1 MGSLLHGV
9 FFNLPTLFLKASC
22 LKIINVLSGYYFF
35 LSGIVYFTKLP
46 PSCPGSA
53 FVTALAE
60 KSKSR
65 ANQQS

>member
-1 MGSLLHGV
+1 MGV
-9 FFNLPTLFLKASC
+9 YCMAFFFNLPTLFLKASC
-22 LKIINVLSGYYFF
+22 LKIINFLSGYYFF
-35 LSGIVYFTKLP
+35 LSVLSILQNS